1 MTSNT
6 VNISTTAVKFS
17 NLRQSLNIFNDPISI
32 SQTRNLRSSFPS
44 TNTSNISLN
53 TYYKN
58 YINAFSPLICLDAN
72 NYTVGSNVWLDSS
85 GNNNN
90 FIISSSSYSN
100 LNGVKYMNFSTTNI
114 IPAVTTSGTNIPITY
129 ANGTTILAF
138 SQISNN
144 NSTPRTL
151 LSGMNYTSNISSSSS
166 SFNFSSSS
174 NYSVDTNYNSV
185 SLLLHADS
193 ILTDNSPNNA
203 TLTNSGVTYNTT
215 TYKFGTASFVFNGSS
230 EINTPDSANYAFG
243 SGDFTIECWWY
254 YTATTYNKFIGNQ
267 RSYGRTTFGN
277 GNWGFGIAF
286 PNGTNAAYFGCQTS
300 TGTSFAIQ
308 TANNSVPLNQWTHL
322 ALVRNGSTYTIYVNG
337 VSSGSST
344 SSVSLDFGTTNTLS
358 IGSIGS
364 TEFITG
370 QLDDIRITKGVA
382 RYTANF
388 TVPTSQFPNSIYL
401 EHLNPG
407 AGTYL
412 QNSANWTN
420 PNTSTNT
427 VTLTGYAYGNG
438 TYIAS
443 ASSSYGGAYPW
454 NIFKKLANQDWATA
468 GSYYSGTT
476 VLSAQTAT
484 GATTQ
489 MTVSISGTPTT
500 IYGEWVQI
508 QLPFSILLNSY
519 TFNGGDGGGTAQTP
533 NTWIIAGSFN
543 GTTWVQLDARSGVG
557 TPATAFQLSATY
569 TITGNTIQYSYYR
582 FIVRA
587 VNGGGYGALSQW
599 TLYTTPVSN
608 QYINPAATSYLQN
621 STNWTNPTT
630 ATNTISL
637 LGYAYGE
644 GTYTTT
650 ASSIFNTSTVPWNCF
665 TNVANTQWTASG
677 SYYTGTTSLSAQTPN
692 GATTQITVSGST
704 VYGEWIQIQLPYS
717 IILNSYTMNGAN
729 TGATSQTP
737 YAWTIAGS
745 SDGSTWFYID
755 SRSAITASGTGYALY
770 GPYYTSNNNSYKYYR
785 FIVQAV
791 NGGGYLTMSGLT
803 LYTNVVYTNYPP
815 VALTTNPTTTVSG
828 QSYGNGSYITTA
840 SSIQGTFYPYLAFDK
855 LATSTGNDGWMTGTI
870 LYSTTNGSYGQYTG
884 GTTYPTTISGTTRY
898 GEWIQIQLPSSFVLS
913 SYSITNQVSPR
924 IPCAPY
930 TWYLAGSTD
939 GSTWTQV
946 DFQSAQTVTTSLQ
959 VLSYTLSSTPAAY
972 SYYRFVIIATQANA
986 AYDGRLVIN
995 EIKLFSST
1003 SSSEYPPVSLSTSSL
1018 STTVSGQN
1026 YGNGTYVIS
1035 YSSEGFAGAGYYLY
1049 DKSVPSS
1056 GGTGSFYATGYNA
1069 GTPGTYASTT
1079 YSTVASG
1086 ITYYGQWHS
1095 LQLPSAIY
1103 VTSYSIQATNDV
1115 VARSPASWIV
1125 AGSNDGSTWT
1135 LLDNQTGY
1143 TWTGGQVRLFNL
1155 STQNSYLYLRILFRS
1170 IQGNDAAIQVGEV
1183 RWYSTSIISTST
1195 STVNVLADK
1204 HVTINSSTNS
1214 LGLFDYVNGSGFNAT
1229 TSPSAFDVSTIPS
1242 YSNNFNMLVIKEQTS
1257 SPYYQVKYNGQS
1269 GNNYYINNSS
1279 INSSLKSGIA
1289 YIGGSNISEKWGNI
1303 GLVMIYNS
1311 ILTDSQISDIYL
1323 RFAPRFIYNY
1333 PPISSGLVGYFTG
1346 ESWSGSTIWNDISG
1360 LANNATL
1367 TSGNVITYNSRQPD
1381 SAGIYYQSVNGFTY
1395 LAGGSNAVIS
1405 FPSSVLPSTSYT
1417 LFWVA
1422 RYAGSNLLTQT
1433 GNGNKGVIF
1442 NNNISN
1448 SWASGFSNALSG
1460 VAIQGGTYITKNATS
1475 AFGNGWII
1483 GCDQSNLLRANGSNY
1498 TIATGN
1504 LTSTPALYINYLS
1517 QPSDW
1522 MVASVI
1528 GYNRILTSSE
1538 ILTTEYWLSQ
1548 KYNLSTVIYPLST
1561 ISTASACVGAF
1572 SLYQL
1577 SSTYN
1582 GPVVK
1587 VRNGT
1592 TNVTMDFYG
1601 DMNGNLTIAQNNTG
1615 ISLTSWLSGAIAY
1628 VDTWYDQSGFGSNA
1642 VQGASYDGT
1651 IYQPFIDTTNRMVSF
1666 KTNGGVS
1673 RLKLPN
1679 GTIPFGDSSY
1689 TVMYKHNTITGT
1701 GIIGSGAQNVTS
1713 GNNSFGLSST
1723 NYNNYWFGNDATTN
1737 AGNLV
1742 ATGNVV
1748 TFKYTTGA
1756 YNNRTAF
1763 VNGTTQSLTF
1773 TGATTIRSST
1783 NANNYIGI
1791 GDLQNVNYFN
1801 GELYHIY
1808 IFNNSLSYSDQNILE
1823 QSRFYVAPL
1832 SSSYVS
1838 SVTINSATVGWSQ
1851 TNGYQYT
1858 QISWNSGANTANVN
1872 YGTSTFNNFTST
1884 NILLPNFTYSFTLTP
1899 YYYMNTTGNSATTA
1913 TGIPYTSAA
1922 VSTSNITTLPF
1933 VTGLNISSVTVNSM
1947 TLGWTAAGATP
1958 TYNNVV
1964 LSWSPSTAGSP
1975 ATAITAASSTITYT
1989 SPTNLAFNT
1998 QYTFTITPYNSLS
2011 VIGSV
2016 QTATSYTLPGS
2027 LSAQTA
2033 TAINNGT
2040 TATITWTDTNSPA
2053 ATNYSV
2059 TWSSGSTTTSA
2070 KTYTTGTLTSGT
2082 YSFTITPINA
2092 NSVANS
2098 GGTITTNSITINSA
2112 VVQLT
2117 QSSLPSVSDLQNTV
2131 LLLNFNGFN
2140 NGSTFTDSSPNNQQ
2154 FSASGSPILTSKIQ
2168 PKFGLTSGYFPG
2180 GSFIQSS
2187 ANILNNIGSAN
2198 FSIEFWF
2205 NWNGVGQNPGFPQ
2218 TIISNNNSSLA
2229 ASVLSSQVSSGY
2241 SYTGSGANSITQNAW
2256 SIGLNDYN
2264 NSSSSKMCFK
2274 YYNQIPSV
2282 TYSSVSVVPQNIWT
2296 HYAFVR
2302 SGNTIYVFVNGILE
2316 SQGYIPLATYI
2327 DDGSSSTTIYIGSGL
2342 GNQYLYGYLNDL
2354 HFMTNI
2360 AKYTANFTVPDDT
2373 NYDLYDYNTVL
2384 LLHGN
2389 GANNSTTFTDSSVYN
2404 TNVTIGGGTPIT
2416 STTQSKFA
2424 GSSISFNGTNAY
2436 INTPTSSLYAL
2447 GYNNFTVECWV
2458 YFNSVT
2464 YPTQR
2469 VWSNNTSFVT
2479 NSMYLTLNAGYA
2491 YFQVNGGVALQGAT
2505 QGITIGIWYH
2515 IAIVRNGS
2523 TWNQYVNGVLDGTAT
2538 SSTNPDN
2545 GTSGQFYI
2553 GRCFAGEWLNG
2564 YINEFR
2570 ITRGLAKYT
2579 AAFQVPTMP
2588 FKPYL
2593 NSVPDDPVVLLLHG
2607 EGSTIT
2613 DSSYYN
2619 TQFTTTGSPAISTS
2633 QFKFGSASI
2642 NFSGSAGIN
2651 TPSTLLYTFGANDF
2665 TIEFWCYA
2673 TTYNTIRFTGN
2684 LTGAFAANNWYLGT
2698 NNSSQLI
2705 LGVYNINTS
2714 AAILTGTSAI
2724 PINCWNHI
2732 ALVRNGNAFMVFI
2745 NGVLN
2750 NSTTSSLTIDNG
2762 TTSKISF
2769 GYDGQSNF
2777 FTGYLDEIC
2786 ITKNIA
2792 KYTANFKVPTTAFLS
2807 AQPYDISNASTVLL
2821 LHADGI
2827 HNSSGIVDASYYQTT
2842 ISNTLT
2848 TISNIYNRFG
2858 NSSMYFNGSAFINTP
2873 SSTLYAFGSNNFT
2886 IEFWLYLTAT
2896 PSGQTAIVGNSSGT
2910 YTTNSWAIVYYNSGT
2925 KIAFLA
2931 NNQSS
2936 VYGQTDTSPTLNT
2949 WIHYAFVRNGNS
2961 LLCFQNGNMT
2971 SYNSYFATT
2980 NISLDAGAGTAYPI
2994 YIGTDNTAGATKL
3007 TGYLDEFRIT
3017 RGIARY
3023 TANFAA
3029 PSSPFQPYISYI
3041 IPNTLLLHFDGTNF
3055 IDSSSINATLTLSAT
3070 APTLTT
3076 ATTSPVS
3083 STVASFVGTN
3093 NTYVATSSALYYT
3106 LSTFNFTIEF
3116 WFSATSISST
3126 SYLLF
3131 NAAYGTT
3138 YAANMWNLGFNSSNN
3153 LVLYIYNVSSNTTAF
3168 ITTNTV
3174 FSTATWYHIAIVRNN
3189 TTFMIYVN
3197 GVIDNV
3203 NVTSASMDG
3212 GNSSLICIGSIAASN
3227 SFTGFIDEFLL
3238 SVGYA
3243 KYSTNFTVPS
3253 IPINSVIQ
3261 QNDIP
3266 ASATVLL
3273 LHGDGAN
3280 AGTTITD
3287 SSYYQNAITNTSVTT
3302 STTQSVFGGAS
3313 LSFNGSAY
3321 IQVSSSSLFSFGNN
3335 EFTIECW
3342 FYGTSLSANT
3352 RFFYNKSYNAT
3363 FGVNVIELGMNSATN
3378 AGFQFYNISAGAFT
3392 FTGSITINTN
3402 TWYHYAFVRSG
3413 NKFMQFINGVL
3424 DGSITVSNVSADGA
3438 ATTAITIGAAVAG
3451 YTFTGYIEEFRI
3463 TKGFALYTGNFNLP
3477 PSPFNPT
3484 PVYDLLPYDNVI
3496 LLLHAEGTN
3505 GTITTATDSSYYGV
3519 AVTPYLTAT
3528 PSYSTS
3534 IYKFGTSSFSF
3545 NGYANSVMNVL
3556 RTGLLPGL
3564 GSNDFTIEF
3573 WIYVPSFASQ
3583 MRYLGNFSSAP
3594 AYEIGN
3600 GAGAQPFFNSNLGL
3614 LLLSGVGTSTWTH
3627 IAFVRYN
3634 NRLYGY
3640 VNGTLSNSM
3649 VFIGSIDNNVS
3660 YTIDIGGCGYN
3671 SGQPNATFTG
3681 NMDEIRI
3688 TKGLARYTSNF
3699 SVQTAPFSNGQPI
3712 SSAVT
3717 LLLHCEGPNGSMNMQ
3732 DSSPYQNSITS
3743 YNYAQISTANSV
3755 LGGSSLYLPNGGTAY
3770 VQSAITVNN
3779 NLGTGDF
3786 TIEFWFN
3793 WSGVYSTS
3801 GSANQ
3806 RIMSNTTASW
3816 GANTWVIGWDNA
3828 SSNGTARIGFAAY
3841 NINTTTVIYITK
3853 TVPVANTWYHFALT
3867 RQGTSFYV
3875 FLNGILENTYT
3886 GVSTAVDD
3894 ASTSRVI
3901 NIGGNPGDSQ
3911 YWYGYMDEVRITRG
3925 CARYTSS
3932 FALPTRMYSTY
3943 SSPLVNQVTPAIVYP
3958 LDGLSQFAI
3967 QSAKGLYAIQRLLS
3981 NYTGPIVNIR
3991 RSADSATLNFYS
4003 DANANLAAFVN
4014 NVSVSLTAWLG
4025 NSIGYINTLYDQ
4037 SGNANHAT
4045 QVTTSLQPIIN
4056 TYYKYIDFKTQAN
4069 SYLSLPNG
4077 TIPQQKYYSVI
4088 LRHNT
4093 TGNGNTA
4100 IGSLLGAGA
4109 NTTNQGNYFY
4119 TNASGVYTNSWVS
4132 NDFSSYA
4139 KYTPGAVCSWV
4150 FGTQGSVGT
4159 TTTGATIFYMNGNFA
4174 SSGTVRSSWAGVA
4187 GNETIGTNSP
4197 TANAALNGELYF
4209 VTIFA
4214 SALYDTDRN
4223 IVENI
4228 SIMPTGLV
4236 ANYDLTNSIS
4246 YSGNTSPC
4254 VLDGLSLNAI
4264 ASAKG
4269 LYAYQRLLTSWT
4281 GPVMNVRRTYD
4292 SALMD
4297 FYADANG
4304 NLGTGYNATG
4314 ISLQSWLSGSYGYV
4328 TTWYDQSGLGNHATQ
4343 TTNASQPQVN
4353 PYQNLLDFGT
4363 TANTIRFALPNGTF
4377 PTGDG
4382 SYSIIVRHGTIYSIT
4397 GGACGL
4403 FGSGTVGTNGTLCGF
4418 VTAVTGGTGLYKQY
4432 FYSNDLSTGSLTIN
4446 AGTVISFTY
4455 ATGAG
4460 TNSRKTYINGTLNVQ
4475 DTPPS
4480 GVRNS
4485 TALNNYIAFDD
4496 TGNANYLNGQL
4507 YYITIFS
4514 TVLSDNDR
4522 NIVENI
4528 GKYSNSTV
4536 VNDLSGNK
4544 NNLTLTY
4551 APSTTDGQGV
4561 NSYVNVNTS
4570 GISQNTTVVD
4580 LSNGFTMETLVA
4592 TKNTS
4597 TPVYNLNNGTG
4608 VSASVGSGANTIMA
4622 SQKPMEFPPTNL
4634 LTNMVS
4640 YLPLIS
4646 NSTDYGSTPQTVTT
4660 NGSVSYPSI
4669 GGFNALSINN
4679 NNANYLSFPYTFPYT
4694 FTLCF
4699 WLYVID
4705 TTYYTAIS
4713 ITTTGQLTANLC
4725 LQVDTATST
4734 NVQVFTAL
4742 PNQWTN
4748 SPTAAYGGISGWRFV
4763 AITVN
4768 LNTFYEEL
4776 YIGSATT
4783 ATATATGTGNGFS
4796 SRGPNLI
4803 MLGRSGDTGGRSYNG
4818 YIRQFALYNKVL
4830 TGSEINAYY
4839 NATLNNNIILT
4850 ASQIFG
4856 NSIYGNGRYITSASA
4871 YQQSYCSDLAFDK
4884 TINAFGWQSTA
4895 GVYAATYGF
4904 YNTNTYITIASG
4916 QTYYGEWLQMKMP
4929 TCVYV
4934 TSYSLTCSTGGITQ
4948 FPYSWVIVASNDA
4961 STWVLIDTRSS
4972 QIPVTGQTFT
4982 YNINTSVSF
4991 IYYRIIV
4998 TYVQPGN
5005 GAVTAALITEM
5016 KYFGYQIIPNYIN
5029 ANLLAYYDFSIPNSY
5044 IGAGTTLNDISGNA
5058 LNMTISN
5065 AGTYSQYPYA
5075 MTTATNTGFTVGYTT
5090 GFATAFT
5097 VELLVNLSSTAGN
5110 QWLFQTTQYGTAGG
5124 ISILNSGTQL
5134 QLYISNTAYSYCTS
5148 PFQAGVWAHLVFSVS
5163 QVSNNAIYY
5172 NGVSQTMV
5180 VNTSLSGAFPLT
5192 AGSSINLGLF
5202 NGNGGF
5208 GGSIAMARVYTYAFT
5223 ANDAMQNYMN
5233 VVGTTNPYNLTTN
5246 NYVSDSLLTYPPVS
5260 LASATAVSGSG
5271 TIANG
5276 LYPTLPVFSQFVSGQ
5291 TYGNGM
5297 YYISAST
5304 QYNGNTGNQVFYL
5317 FNKVSVTTNTDQ
5329 WSCATTVYNTT
5340 SGVYTGSVYTVV
5352 NGVNIIG
5359 EWIQIQ
5365 IPNAT
5370 NIVSYTLY
5378 YASGVANRMPNT
5390 WYLLGS
5396 NDGNTWYIVDIRS
5409 SITGW
5414 TSAGITFT
5422 LNTVSNAYLYYRIV
5436 INKIQTSN
5444 DGYVSICEWVLNS
5457 INGVPSGNEV
5467 QLTSQGQYEYPPAS
5481 LSIGVIG
5488 SNPYYTAI
5496 TNQPYGNGVYITS
5509 TSTLN
5514 GGWTPTML
5522 FDKCVTGNSSSA
5534 WASSGVYY
5542 SSTSYTNGVTTTV
5555 SGVSYAG
5562 EWIQLQCP
5570 LGFILKGYSLQA
5582 ANTYNTNFPEMASS
5596 WVIAGSN
5603 DGSTWSLI
5611 DARSG
5616 QSYTAAAQINNY
5628 SINNNTNAFKYYRI
5642 IIRFIN
5648 NASTDYAII
5657 GEWRL
5662 FSNSISNAL
5671 TVINNNNA
5679 TNISNQY
5686 SDIVSEYPPAAMTAN
5701 STTLSSLNYG
5711 NGTYVVSVSSTYA
5724 GYIGYGI
5731 FDKLNNAT
5739 TGTGWACANAGYS
5752 TGNIS
5757 PAPYT
5762 AGTYTTI
5769 VSGTSIGGEW
5779 FQIQLPLAIVISSYT
5794 FETAVGI
5801 GVDRYYQAPA
5811 SWVLAGSNDGTTW
5824 TTVDSRANILNWS
5837 ASIPTQ
5843 TFTCSTSNPYSYYR
5857 FIALAIIGTT
5867 STAYGHYFSCGELRY
5882 YGAPAIN
5889 NTFVQNTTNS
5899 INPTGA
5905 NLQNTQKIVEFPP
5918 TALTGTVTTL
5928 SGQSYGN
5935 GTYILASSSEY
5946 AATNYAKYNAFD
5958 KSIANDWGWLTTNP
5972 PDVYNGAYTSGGAIT
5987 EGYSGGWLQ
5996 IQLPYAIILTSYS
6009 LQCPT
6014 ISTGQVPNTWRIYAS
6029 YNGISWV
6036 LIDTKSGYSFT
6047 ASEVKTFS
6055 VYSTG
6060 SAYLYYRIAVSA
6072 VQASNGNAR
6081 IGEWRLYGYT
6091 SNSLVNYIPPN
6102 TIPINNWTHGVLTVS
6117 KAGVWSWYLNGILS
6131 STGSGFIIP
6140 TNVANYLAIG
6150 DYAGLNSLC
6159 GTIALSRLYN
6169 RTLTTAQITNSYST
6183 IANNY
6188 TLQSQVIDI
6197 SGNNQF
6203 TSLVNIPTIPNSSF
6217 EFPQITIGTYS
6228 IGTGTVY
6235 GWNTTATAGLNTV
6248 GSAYGMGTPPHGNQC
6263 LLLQSTGGATTTA
6276 STTMYGLTIGCSYTI
6291 SFYLGIRTNG
6301 SSVKPSLV
6309 ITANTT
6315 PLLSL
6320 SQVDCVFAQTTTSAS
6335 SSFVQY
6341 TTNPFTATAS
6351 TSTLT
6356 ISVYAVSDMTYFID
6370 NMTINISYTP
6380 TSIATLNIPFI
6391 PNPSFEVYL
6400 PYSLVSGYGFVSA
6413 EDGITGSPAYNVVPG
6428 WIPVGTGGGRIIIN
6442 NSSSAYSP
6450 PTMFDGNICLG
6461 LQYTSAVAISP
6472 RIKTIITGLTP
6483 GQQYAISFYTAY
6495 RTGTNQSYLVVS
6507 VNGYQVYN
6515 SAISFTTFTKQT
6527 TNPFWASGT
6536 TAVLEFSVSGL
6547 VSGTDSTNF
6556 IDLVT
6561 ISPNTM
6567 QTSLIA
6573 PVIPNSMFQYITPM
6587 YTGANDPYF
6596 SNTILLLNFD
6606 GSITTDSS
6614 QYLSTITATS
6624 GATLNST
6631 TFKFG
6636 TGALAINSSVG
6647 AYVYTPTTATFVF
6660 GTKDFTIEGWFY
6672 LSSFTACSFLGT
6684 NPSGANPPA
6693 TNWWGMWSGGT
6704 TGAFNF
6710 EIKNG
6715 GGILLTGTFP
6725 SITTWHHIAVVRS
6738 GNTFYLFVNGTQSST
6753 TTNSTSIDNSAANA
6767 IYVGGYTQNSFASMN
6782 GLIDSFRV
6790 TLGVARYTSNFTVPT
6805 AAYNTFTA
6813 SYASSVSTAVAI
6825 PSIVIPSWT
6834 TSNNV
6839 GVLSGVGF
6847 FGTNALFLLQTS
6859 ANTTANPATAITTI
6873 YGLVAGQSYILQLY
6887 VFVRQY
6893 VTNTANLK
6901 IYINGVNIY
6910 YGNSITFSSLTKINT
6925 NSWTATSST
6934 ATLMLVNDY
6943 MGTSGMCIINSISI
6957 QTYGTI
6963 YSNAVVTQ
6971 FLPPDNTGFL
6981 FGGGLTIYTY
6991 ALGGYKYGPVNING
7005 VAYYIHMF
7013 TTTGTS
7019 YFTVTGGTLICDILV
7034 VAGGGG
7040 GGYDR
7045 AAGGG
7050 AGGYQYFVNQTI
7062 TNGSYTITVGAG
7074 GNGSTSTGTQATIG
7088 GNSQFGS
7095 FTASI
7100 GGGYGGTYSS
7110 GSVGGSGGGGANN
7123 SVVSGSA
7130 GTSGQG
7136 YAGGSS
7142 AASGTSYNAGGGGG
7156 AGGVGSNATSATGGN
7171 GGIGIANNITG
7182 VLTYYAGGG
7191 GGSRA
7196 FDGTAVGTS
7205 SGIGGLGGGGYAGQV
7220 AGQNGYAG
7228 IANTGGGGGGGANIP
7243 QGNGGNG
7250 GSGVVIVRY
7259 KV

>member
-6 VNISTTAVKFS
+6 VNISTTAVKMS

-72 NYTVGSNVWLDSS
+72 NYTIGSNVWLDSS
-85 GNNNN
+85 GNNYN
-90 FIISSSSYSN
+90 FTVSSNSYSN
-100 LNGVKYMNFSTTNI
+100 INGVKYMNFSTTNI
-114 IPAVTTSGTNIPITY
+114 IPAITTSGTNIPLTY

-144 NSTPRTL
+144 NSTARTL
-151 LSGMNYTSNISSSSS
+151 LSGMNFSSNISGSSSLI
-166 SFNFSSSS
+166 SSS
-174 NYSVDTNYNSV
+174 NYTVDTNYNSV

-193 ILTDNSPNNA
+193 ILADNSPNNA
-203 TLTNSGVTYNTT
+203 TLTSTALTYNTT
-215 TYKFGTASFVFNGSS
+215 TYKFGSASFSFNGTSTLFD
-230 EINTPDSANYAFG
+230 TPTSTNYAFD
-243 SGDFTIECWWY
+243 SGDFTIEFWAYFNSTSGQIRVCGNSPPTFTTNKWLIGFNSGKLQMQTVNSSSTWAGP
-254 YTATTYNKFIGNQ
+254 TATITTGSWSHYAFVRSGANLLSFINGTMTTDINYFIGGNSTIDGGTSTFI
-267 RSYGRTTFGN
+267 RFGN
-277 GNWGFGIAF
+277 YAPGGD
-286 PNGTNAAYFGCQTS
+286 
-300 TGTSFAIQ
+300 
-308 TANNSVPLNQWTHL
+308 L
-322 ALVRNGSTYTIYVNG
+322 YVNG
-337 VSSGSST
+337 
-344 SSVSLDFGTTNTLS
+344 LM
-358 IGSIGS
+358 
-364 TEFITG
+364 
-370 QLDDIRITKGVA
+370 DDIRITKGVA

-401 EHLNPG
+401 EYLNPI

-420 PNTSTNT
+420 PNTATNT
-427 VTLTGYAYGNG
+427 ISLIGYAYGNG

-443 ASSSYGGAYPW
+443 ASSAIGGYSPW

-468 GSYYSGTT
+468 GSYYSSTT
-476 VLSAQTAT
+476 VLTAQTPT

-508 QLPFSILLNSY
+508 QLPFSILLNAY
-519 TFNGGDGGGTAQTP
+519 TFNGGDGGGTGQTP
-533 NTWIIAGSFN
+533 NTWIIAASFN

-557 TPATAFQLSATY
+557 TPTIGFQLSATY

-587 VNGGGYGALSQW
+587 VNGGGYAALSQW
-599 TLYTTPVSN
+599 TLYTSPVSN
-608 QYINPAATSYLQN
+608 QYINPAATSYLQT

-630 ATNTISL
+630 TTNTISL
-637 LGYAYGE
+637 IGYAYGD

-677 SYYTGTTSLSAQTPN
+677 SYYTGTTSLSAQTAT

-745 SDGSTWFYID
+745 SDGSTWFNLD

-770 GPYYTSNNNSYKYYR
+770 GPYYTTNNNTYYKYYR

-791 NGGGYLTMSGLT
+791 NGGGYLTMSGWT
-803 LYTNVVYTNYPP
+803 LYTNIVYTEYPP
-815 VALTTNPTTTVSG
+815 VALTTNPTTTLSA
-828 QSYGNGSYITTA
+828 QSYGNGSYTTTA

-946 DFQSAQTVTTSLQ
+946 DFQSAQTVTTNLQ
-959 VLSYTLSSTPAAY
+959 VLYYTLSSTPAAY

-1003 SSSEYPPVSLSTSSL
+1003 STSEYPPVALSTSSL

-1026 YGNGTYVIS
+1026 YGNGTYIVS

-1135 LLDNQTGY
+1135 LLDSQTGY
-1143 TWTGGQVRLFNL
+1143 TWTGGQLRLFNL

-1183 RWYSTSIISTST
+1183 RWYSTATSSTST
-1195 STVNVLADK
+1195 INVLSDK

-1214 LGLFDYVNGSGFNAT
+1214 LGIFDNINGSGFNAT

-1279 INSSLKSGIA
+1279 INSSLKSGIG
-1289 YIGGSNISEKWGNI
+1289 YIGGSNVSEKWGNI
-1303 GLVMIYNS
+1303 GLVMVYNT
-1311 ILTDSQISDIYL
+1311 ILTDNQISDIYL

-1346 ESWSGSTIWNDISG
+1346 ESWSGSTIWNDVSG

-1367 TSGNVITYNSRQPD
+1367 TSGKIFTYNSRQPD

-1460 VAIQGGTYITKNATS
+1460 VAIQGGTYITKSATS

-1483 GCDQSNLLRANGSNY
+1483 GCDQSNLFRANGSNY
-1498 TIATGN
+1498 TISTGN

-1577 SSTYN
+1577 SSSYT

-1615 ISLTSWLSGAIAY
+1615 ISLTTWLSGAIAY

-1642 VQGASYDGT
+1642 FQGASYDGNV
-1651 IYQPFIDTTNRMVSF
+1651 YQPFIDTTNRMVSF

-1763 VNGTTQSLTF
+1763 INGTTQSLTF

-1838 SVTINSATVGWSQ
+1838 SITNNSATVGWSQ

-1884 NILLPNFTYSFTLTP
+1884 NILLPNYTYSFTLTP
-1899 YYYMNTTGNSATTA
+1899 YYYMNTTGNSATVA

-1933 VTGLNISSVTVNSM
+1933 VTGLNVSSVTVNSM

-1975 ATAITAASSTITYT
+1975 ATAITALSGTITYT

-2011 VIGSV
+2011 VVGSV

-2033 TAINNGT
+2033 TATNNGT

-2098 GGTITTNSITINSA
+2098 GGTITTNSITINA
-2112 VVQLT
+2112 AIVQLT

-2140 NGSTFTDSSPNNQQ
+2140 NGSIFTDSSPNNQQ
-2154 FSASGSPILTSKIQ
+2154 FSATGSPILTSKIQ

-2205 NWNGVGQNPGFPQ
+2205 NWNGVGQNPGYPQ

-2229 ASVLSSQVSSGY
+2229 SSVLSSQSSSGY
-2241 SYTGSGANSITQNAW
+2241 GYTGSGANSITQNAW

-2282 TYSSVSVVPQNIWT
+2282 TYSSVSVVPQNTWT

-2316 SQGYIPLATYI
+2316 SQGFIPLATYI
-2327 DDGSSSTTIYIGSGL
+2327 DDGVSPTTIYIGCGL

-2354 HFMTNI
+2354 RLMTNI

-2373 NYDLYDYNTVL
+2373 NYDIYDYNTIL

-2389 GANNSTTFTDSSVYN
+2389 GANNGTSITDSSVYN
-2404 TNVTIGGGTPIT
+2404 NTLTNVSTTT
-2416 STTQSKFA
+2416 STTQSYFA
-2424 GSSISFNGTNAY
+2424 GSSLSFNGTTSY
-2436 INTPTSSLYAL
+2436 LRTPLTNTFTFQYS
-2447 GYNNFTVECWV
+2447 NFTIEFWV
-2458 YFNSVT
+2458 Y
-2464 YPTQR
+2464 PTNISSNPRLFSNAADGASFIAGIWIIILQPTLANF
-2469 VWSNNTSFVT
+2469 SMGPSTTMNYTTTINNNTWYHFAYVRLGNT
-2479 NSMYLTLNAGYA
+2479 LTVYQNGVSLGSQSLTASIDSGANNILNIGYA
-2491 YFQVNGGVALQGAT
+2491 NFSGNQPFQ
-2505 QGITIGIWYH
+2505 
-2515 IAIVRNGS
+2515 
-2523 TWNQYVNGVLDGTAT
+2523 
-2538 SSTNPDN
+2538 
-2545 GTSGQFYI
+2545 
-2553 GRCFAGEWLNG
+2553 G
-2564 YINEFR
+2564 YLAELR
-2570 ITRGLAKYT
+2570 ITKGLARYT
-2579 AAFQVPTMP
+2579 AAFQVPSSP

-2607 EGSTIT
+2607 EGSIIA

-2619 TQFTTTGSPAISTS
+2619 TQFTTTGSPAISTT

-2642 NFSGSAGIN
+2642 NFPGSAGIN
-2651 TPSTLLYTFGANDF
+2651 TPSAFLYTFGANDF
-2665 TIEFWCYA
+2665 TIEFWSYA

-2698 NNSSQLI
+2698 NSSSQLI

-2714 AAILTGTSAI
+2714 AAILTATSAI

-2732 ALVRNGNAFMVFI
+2732 ALVRNGNNFMIFI

-2762 TTSKISF
+2762 ITSKISF
-2769 GYDGQSNF
+2769 GYDGQANF

-2792 KYTANFKVPTTAFLS
+2792 KYTGNFKVPIAAFLS

-2827 HNSSGIVDASYYQTT
+2827 HNSSGIVDSSYYQTT

-2910 YTTNSWAIVYYNSGT
+2910 YTTNSWAIVYYNTGT
-2925 KIAFLA
+2925 KIAFLT

-2936 VYGQTDTSPTLNT
+2936 VYGQTATSPSLNT

-3007 TGYLDEFRIT
+3007 TGYIDEFRIT
-3017 RGIARY
+3017 NGIARY
-3023 TANFAA
+3023 TANFAS
-3029 PSSPFQPYISYI
+3029 PSTPFQPYISYI

-3055 IDSSSINATLTLSAT
+3055 IDSSHINATLTLSAT

-3093 NTYVATSSALYYT
+3093 NTYVATSSAIYYV

-3116 WFSATSISST
+3116 WFNATSISST

-3131 NAAYGTT
+3131 NKAYGTT

-3253 IPINSVIQ
+3253 IPINSVIE

-3266 ASATVLL
+3266 ASATILL

-3287 SSYYQNAITNTSVTT
+3287 SSYYQNAISNTSVTT
-3302 STTQSVFGGAS
+3302 STTKSVFGNTS
-3313 LSFNGSAY
+3313 LSFNGAAKISTA
-3321 IQVSSSSLFSFGNN
+3321 SSTTYSFATAN
-3335 EFTIECW
+3335 FTIEFW
-3342 FYGTSLSANT
+3342 FNANSVTTTQLLYSNADWGTNHFGIVIISSTANVQIYNYSSGSFLFTGPAISAN
-3352 RFFYNKSYNAT
+3352 
-3363 FGVNVIELGMNSATN
+3363 V
-3378 AGFQFYNISAGAFT
+3378 
-3392 FTGSITINTN
+3392 
-3402 TWYHYAFVRSG
+3402 WYHLALTRSG
-3413 NKFMQFINGVL
+3413 NTLTLYLNGVSAGIYINS
-3424 DGSITVSNVSADGA
+3424 GSIDSGGSFPAVFGA
-3438 ATTAITIGAAVAG
+3438 YPTTGSF
-3451 YTFTGYIEEFRI
+3451 FTGYIDEIRI

-3477 PSPFNPT
+3477 PSPFNPA
-3484 PVYDLLPYDNVI
+3484 PVYDILPYDNTI

-3505 GTITTATDSSYYGV
+3505 GTITSVTDSSYYGV

-3583 MRYLGNFSSAP
+3583 MRYMGNFSSAP

-3649 VFIGSIDNNVS
+3649 VYNGSIDSNVS

-3699 SVQTAPFSNGQPI
+3699 SVQTGPFSNGQPI

-3717 LLLHCEGPNGSMNMQ
+3717 LLLHCEGPNGSMNIQ
-3732 DSSPYQNSITS
+3732 DSSPYQNSVTS
-3743 YNYAQISTANSV
+3743 YNYAQLSTANSV

-3793 WSGVYSTS
+3793 WSGVYSSS
-3801 GSANQ
+3801 GGANQ
-3806 RIMSNTTASW
+3806 RIMSNSTASW
-3816 GANTWVIGWDNA
+3816 AANTWIIGWDNA

-3901 NIGGNPGDSQ
+3901 NIGGYPGDSQ
-3911 YWYGYMDEVRITRG
+3911 YWYGYMDEVRITKG
-3925 CARYTSS
+3925 IARYTSS

-3943 SSPLVNQVTPAIVYP
+3943 SSPLVNQVTSAVVYP
-3958 LDGLSQFAI
+3958 LDGLSQSAI
-3967 QSAKGLYAIQRLLS
+3967 QTAKGLYAIQRLLS

-4025 NSIGYINTLYDQ
+4025 TSIGYINTLYDQ

-4069 SYLSLPNG
+4069 SYLNLPTG

-4100 IGSLLGAGA
+4100 VGSLLGAGA

-4119 TNASGVYTNSWVS
+4119 TNASGVYTNSWIS

-4139 KYTPGAVCSWV
+4139 KYTPGAVCAWT
-4150 FGTQGSVGT
+4150 FGPQGSIGS
-4159 TTTGATIFYMNGNFA
+4159 ATSGVTSFYMNGSLA
-4174 SSGTVRSSWAGVA
+4174 SSPANRTSWAGVA
-4187 GNETIGTNSP
+4187 GNETIGTNTP

-4214 SALYDTDRN
+4214 SSIYDTDRN

-4228 SIMPTGLV
+4228 SIIPTGLI

-4269 LYAYQRLLTSWT
+4269 LYASQRLLTSWT
-4281 GPVMNVRRTYD
+4281 GPVMNIRRSYD

-4304 NLGTGYNATG
+4304 NLGTRFNATG
-4314 ISLQSWLSGSYGYV
+4314 ISLLSWLSGSYGYV

-4343 TTNASQPQVN
+4343 ITNASQPQVN

-4363 TANTIRFALPNGTF
+4363 STNTIRFALPNGTF

-4382 SYSIIVRHGTIYSIT
+4382 SYSIILRHGTIYTSSAN
-4397 GGACGL
+4397 GANGL
-4403 FGSGTVGTNGTLCGF
+4403 FGSGTPGTNGTICSF
-4418 VTAVTGGTGLYKQY
+4418 VTAITGGSGYYRLY
-4432 FYSNDLSTGSLTIN
+4432 FYGNDYDTTTQTIN
-4446 AGTVISFTY
+4446 AGNILSYTY

-4460 TNSRKTYINGTLNVQ
+4460 TNSRKTYINGTLNIQ
-4475 DTPPS
+4475 NTPS
-4480 GVRNS
+4480 AVRNS
-4485 TALNNYIAFDD
+4485 TALNNYIAY
-4496 TGNANYLNGQL
+4496 TESGNNNYLNGQL

-4551 APSTTDGQGV
+4551 APSTSDGQGV
-4561 NSYVNVNTS
+4561 NSYVNMNTS

-4580 LSNGFTMETLVA
+4580 LSSGFTMETLVA

-4608 VSASVGSGANTIMA
+4608 VSASVGSGANTIMG

-4669 GGFNALSINN
+4669 GGFNGLSINN

-4705 TTYYTAIS
+4705 ITYYTAIS

-4725 LQVDTATST
+4725 LQVDIATST

-4818 YIRQFALYNKVL
+4818 YIRQFALFNKVL

-4884 TINAFGWQSTA
+4884 TINTFGWQSTA
-4895 GVYAATYGF
+4895 GVYAATSGV
-4904 YNTNTYITIASG
+4904 YNATTYSTVASG
-4916 QTYYGEWLQMKMP
+4916 QTYYGEWLQIRMP
-4929 TCVYV
+4929 TCIYV
-4934 TSYSLTCSTGGITQ
+4934 TSYSLTCSTAGTTQ
-4948 FPYSWVIVASNDA
+4948 FPYSWVIVASNDG
-4961 STWVLIDTRSS
+4961 STWILIDTRNT
-4972 QIPVTGQTFT
+4972 QIPFTGQTLT
-4982 YNINTSVSF
+4982 YNINTPVPF

-4998 TYVQPGN
+4998 SGVQLGN

-5029 ANLLAYYDFSIPNSY
+5029 ANLLAYYDFSIPSSY

-5090 GFATAFT
+5090 GFATGFT
-5097 VELLVNLSSTAGN
+5097 VELLINLSSTAGN
-5110 QWLFQTTQYGTAGG
+5110 QWLFQTGQYGTAGM
-5124 ISILNSGTQL
+5124 ISILNSGGTQL

-5148 PFQAGVWAHLVFSVS
+5148 PLQAGVWAHLVFSVS

-5192 AGSSINLGLF
+5192 AGSSMFIG
-5202 NGNGGF
+5202 NGTNGGF
-5208 GGSIAMARVYTYAFT
+5208 GGSIALARVYTYAFN

-5233 VVGTTNPYNLTTN
+5233 IIGTTNPYNLTTN

-5260 LASATAVSGSG
+5260 LASATSVSGSG

-5291 TYGNGM
+5291 TYGNGL

-5304 QYNGNTGNQVFYL
+5304 QYNANTNNQVFYL

-5329 WSCATTVYNTT
+5329 WSCSTAVYNTT
-5340 SGVYTGSVYTVV
+5340 TGVYTGTVYTVV
-5352 NGVNIIG
+5352 NGINILG

-5365 IPNAT
+5365 VPNAT
-5370 NIVSYTLY
+5370 NVVSYTLY

-5414 TSAGITFT
+5414 TSAGITFK

-5436 INKIQTSN
+5436 INKVQTSN

-5457 INGVPSGNEV
+5457 INGVPSGTEI
-5467 QLTSQGQYEYPPAS
+5467 QLQSYGQYEYPPAS
-5481 LSIGVIG
+5481 LSTGVIG
-5488 SNPYYTAI
+5488 SNPFYTAI
-5496 TNQPYGNGVYITS
+5496 TNQLYGNGLYITS

-5514 GGWTPTML
+5514 GSWPPYMMFGKSVNG
-5522 FDKCVTGNSSSA
+5522 DGNSA
-5534 WASSGVYY
+5534 WASAGTYY
-5542 SSTSYTNGVTTTV
+5542 TSSSYSNGVTTTV
-5555 SGVSYAG
+5555 AGVSYSG
-5562 EWIQLQCP
+5562 EWIQIQSP
-5570 LGFILKGYSLQA
+5570 TQFILKGYSLQA
-5582 ANTYNTNFPEMASS
+5582 ANTFNTNFPEMASS

-5603 DGSTWSLI
+5603 DGSIWSFI

-5628 SINNNTNAFKYYRI
+5628 NINNNTNAFKYYRI
-5642 IIRFIN
+5642 IVRFIN

-5662 FSNSISNAL
+5662 FTNSISNAL

-5686 SDIVSEYPPAAMTAN
+5686 SDIVSEYPPAAMTADT
-5701 STTLSSLNYG
+5701 TTLSGLNYG
-5711 NGTYVVSVSSTYA
+5711 NGTYWAFGSTASGGNGGGNCGNTFDKTQNSGGGGWLPGGTYNGSTDGLYA
-5724 GYIGYGI
+5724 GSVT
-5731 FDKLNNAT
+5731 LT
-5739 TGTGWACANAGYS
+5739 
-5752 TGNIS
+5752 
-5757 PAPYT
+5757 
-5762 AGTYTTI
+5762 
-5769 VSGTSIGGEW
+5769 VSGVVYNGEW
-5779 FQIQLPLAIVISSYT
+5779 LRLQLPMPIVISSYSIQSPGT
-5794 FETAVGI
+5794 GANTIYV
-5801 GVDRYYQAPA
+5801 RAPKR
-5811 SWVLAGSNDGTTW
+5811 WIIAGSNDSITW
-5824 TTVDSRANILNWS
+5824 TLVD
-5837 ASIPTQ
+5837 TQ
-5843 TFTCSTSNPYSYYR
+5843 SNQLTNGLDYQVRSFTCTPPSTGYSYYLILVLGIQSG
-5857 FIALAIIGTT
+5857 FANSSCQIA
-5867 STAYGHYFSCGELRY
+5867 ELRY

-5889 NTFVQNTTNS
+5889 NNTFIQNTTNS

-5905 NLQNTQKIVEFPP
+5905 IAPLILEYPPPGMTANTTTITGKI
-5918 TALTGTVTTL
+5918 
-5928 SGQSYGN
+5928 YGN
-5935 GTYILASSSEY
+5935 GAYIASASSELNTLY
-5946 AATNYAKYNAFD
+5946 YVWYAFD
-5958 KSIANDWGWLTTNP
+5958 KVNNLNASNQLAWTNSIAGIYNSTTGLYTLTT
-5972 PDVYNGAYTSGGAIT
+5972 
-5987 EGYSGGWLQ
+5987 YSTVANNTTYYGEWIQ
-5996 IQLPYAIILTSYS
+5996 IQMPQAIVLNSYS
-6009 LQCPT
+6009 LTSAYFSGNTYYLGTPYNWIIVGSNNGTTWNIIEFQ
-6014 ISTGQVPNTWRIYAS
+6014 STQV
-6029 YNGISWV
+6029 
-6036 LIDTKSGYSFT
+6036 YSAFNIT
-6047 ASEVKTFS
+6047 KTFNIANNTKA
-6055 VYSTG
+6055 YS
-6060 SAYLYYRIAVSA
+6060 YYRFVILNI
-6072 VQASNGNAR
+6072 QPSNGGAYAI
-6081 IGEWRLYGYT
+6081 IGEWRLYGLP
-6091 SNSLVNYIPPN
+6091 SISPSNYIPPN
-6102 TIPINNWTHGVLTVS
+6102 TIPVNNWTHGVLTVS

-6131 STGSGFIIP
+6131 SSGNGFIIP

-6169 RTLTTAQITNSYST
+6169 RTLTTAQVTNSYST

-6188 TLQSQVIDI
+6188 TLQSKVIDI

-6203 TSLVNIPTIPNSSF
+6203 TSLVNIPTIPNASF

-6228 IGTGTVY
+6228 IGVGTVY
-6235 GWNTTATAGLNTV
+6235 GWSTTATAGLNTV
-6248 GSAYGMGTPPHGNQC
+6248 GSAFGMGIPPDGNQC

-6276 STTMYGLTIGCSYTI
+6276 STTMYGLIIGCSYTI
-6291 SFYLGIRTNG
+6291 SFYLGFRTNG
-6301 SSVKPSLV
+6301 ASVKPTLT

-6320 SQVDCVFAQTTTSAS
+6320 SQVDCVFAQTTTGAN

-6370 NMTINISYTP
+6370 NMTINLAYTP
-6380 TSIATLNIPFI
+6380 TAIATLNTPFI

-6400 PYSLVSGYGFVSA
+6400 PNTLTSGWGFLSMK
-6413 EDGITGSPAYNVVPG
+6413 DGGTGSFPFNIVPG
-6428 WIPVGTGGGRIIIN
+6428 WIPLGTGTVNVSIN

-6450 PTMFDGNICLG
+6450 PAMVDGNICLG
-6461 LQYTSAVAISP
+6461 LQFTSADAISP
-6472 RIKTIITGLTP
+6472 RVKTIISGLTP

-6495 RTGTNQSYLVVS
+6495 RTSNNQSYLVVS

-6536 TAVLEFSVSGL
+6536 TAVLEFSISGL

-6573 PVIPNSMFQYITPM
+6573 PVIPNSIFQYITPM

-6596 SNTILLLNFD
+6596 ANTILLMHGDNT
-6606 GSITTDSS
+6606 ITDSS
-6614 QYLSTITATS
+6614 SYAATITNSGTTYNTTTKMFGAASLSFNGTS
-6624 GATLNST
+6624 SYL
-6631 TFKFG
+6631 
-6636 TGALAINSSVG
+6636 L
-6647 AYVYTPTTATFVF
+6647 TPTSANYAF
-6660 GTKDFTIEGWFY
+6660 GTKDYTIELWIY
-6672 LSSFTACSFLGT
+6672 L
-6684 NPSGANPPA
+6684 NGAQA
-6693 TNWWGMWSGGT
+6693 TNTYLISNNRGNATNAWQISCWNGFFNTWF
-6704 TGAFNF
+6704 AFNS
-6710 EIKNG
+6710 
-6715 GGILLTGTFP
+6715 TGSGVAISNNVWT
-6725 SITTWHHIAVVRS
+6725 HVAVVR
-6738 GNTFYLFVNGTQSST
+6738 NGTNLLMFKDGVMT
-6753 TTNSTSIDNSAANA
+6753 TTAAFFGTVSIDSGTLEA
-6767 IYVGGYTQNSFASMN
+6767 IRIGYAWDTLPGLN
-6782 GLIDSFRV
+6782 GYIDDIRITKGF
-6790 TLGVARYTSNFTVPT
+6790 ARYTTNFTVPT
-6805 AAYNTFTA
+6805 TA
-6813 SYASSVSTAVAI
+6813 FPDYTVSYASSVSTAVAI

-6910 YGNSITFSSLTKINT
+6910 YGNAITFSSLTKINT
-6925 NSWTATSST
+6925 SSWTATSST

-6943 MGTSGMCIINSISI
+6943 MGTSGMCIINSISV
-6957 QTYGTI
+6957 QTNGTI
-6963 YSNAVVTQ
+6963 YSNAIVTQ

-6991 ALGGYKYGPVNING
+6991 AFGGYKYGPINING

-7034 VAGGGG
+7034 VAGGGA

-7045 AAGGG
+7045 AGGGG

-7062 TNGSYTITVGAG
+7062 TTGSYTITVGAG
-7074 GNGSTSTGTQATIG
+7074 GAGGTGQGAIG

-7100 GGGYGGTYSS
+7100 GGGGGGSYSS
-7110 GSVGGSGGGGANN
+7110 GSVGGSGGGAANN

-7156 AGGVGSNATSATGGN
+7156 AGGVGANATSASGGN

-7196 FDGTAVGTS
+7196 FDGGAVGTS

-7220 AGQNGYAG
+7220 ASQNGYAG
-7228 IANTGGGGGGGANIP
+7228 IANTGGGGGGGANIN